1 MEGLRGQL
9 ILLSGFIMLLGCLTL
24 TILLNEYVM
33 TYQYPYDLSG
43 VDVVK
48 IIKFLVGRFMEE
60 TFENIASMINVS
72 NETPTYITSNLTS
85 NFDDLKNSLE
95 FYYRMEGRY
104 VDLEVKGI
112 DVTCNGSVTM
122 RYSISILYDDGKLHS
137 FEIVEGEVIV

>member
-48 IIKFLVGRFMEE
+48 SIKFLMKRFMEE
-60 TFENIASMINVS
+60 TFENITSSNVS
-72 NETPTYITSNLTS
+72 NETPTYITSNLTAI
-85 NFDDLKNSLE
+85 FDDLENSLE

-104 VDLEVKGI
+104 VDLEVKEI